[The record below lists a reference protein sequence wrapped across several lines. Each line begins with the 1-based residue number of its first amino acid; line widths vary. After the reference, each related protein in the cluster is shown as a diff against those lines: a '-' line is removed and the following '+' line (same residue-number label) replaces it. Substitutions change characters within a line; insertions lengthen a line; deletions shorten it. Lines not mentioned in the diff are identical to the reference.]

1 MNRRFVTPRRE
12 FIRHIGRIAVSG
24 AAPVLIR
31 SLQPTADVA
40 AMTQSRAVRAGRA
53 QHITILHTADIHA
66 QLDVHDEFFWEQGKP
81 VFKRR
86 GGFATLRTMID
97 ALRRQNPGNT
107 LLLDGGDCFQG
118 GAVAS
123 LSKGQAIVPLVNAIA
138 YDLVLPGNWE
148 VVYGKDMMIA
158 DLNAYTAAK
167 VCANMFH
174 ADGTAATPIFPPY
187 QTFTIAGVKAGF
199 IGYND
204 PFTPTRQSPAYS
216 RGIRF
221 AHPRDSLAAHVKALR
236 EREGCALVFVL
247 AHMGLTQQLDLAN
260 QPYAR
265 GVDYILGADTHERIR
280 DPLRGRYA
288 RVTEPGSFGSFV
300 GKLDLIV
307 EGGRIA
313 EHAYALLDV
322 DPAQYS
328 EDPEMKTL
336 VAAAR
341 APYGQDLDR
350 VVGRTTTPL
359 LRYYVIETPMDNLIT
374 DALHWKFQ
382 TDFAVSNGFRFCPPL
397 VPPAGGEATITNE
410 YVWSMLPVDS
420 VLKTGV
426 VTGQQIRD
434 WLENELENAFAKDPA
449 KRFGGWFVRFKG
461 LTVTFTAGNRQ
472 GERVR
477 AVAMNGEPLAVD
489 RRYTML
495 GCDREGDP
503 ENVLCRLPNVANAR
517 VLDVSVHDVLTEYLS
532 THSPVA
538 PVIEGRA
545 VATDLPQTLLSQLE
559 GTSYRFR

>member
-1 MNRRFVTPRRE
+1 VSSKIDVTRRE
-12 FIRHIGRIAVSG
+12 FIKRLQRIAVRLS
-24 AAPVLIR
+24 AVPVLAR
-31 SLQPTADVA
+31 SRQRTAD
-40 AMTQSRAVRAGRA
+40 AMEIAQSRTIRAGRA
-53 QHITILHTADIHA
+53 PHITILHTADIHA
-66 QLDVHDEFFWEQGKP
+66 QLDAHAEFFWENGKP

-86 GGFATLRTMID
+86 GGFATLRTMIN

-107 LLLDGGDCFQG
+107 LLVDGGDCFQG
-118 GAVAS
+118 SGVAS
-123 LSKGQAIVPLVNAIA
+123 LSRGQAIVPLVNAIA

-158 DLNAYTAAK
+158 DLNGYSAAK

-174 ADGTAATPIFPPY
+174 ADPPGTSIFPPY
-187 QTFTIAGVKAGF
+187 QTFTIGGVKVGF
-199 IGYND
+199 VGYND

-221 AHPRDSLAAHVKALR
+221 THPRDDLAKHVKTLR
-236 EREGCALVFVL
+236 EREECALVFVV

-260 QPYAR
+260 QPYAQ
-265 GVDYILGADTHERIR
+265 GVDYVLGADTHERIR
-280 DPLRGRYA
+280 EPLRGRYA
-288 RVTEPGSFGSFV
+288 RVTEPGAFGSFI
-300 GKLDLIV
+300 GKLDLVV
-307 EGGRIA
+307 EGGRIT

-322 DPAQYS
+322 DPNQYP
-328 EDPEMKTL
+328 EDDEMKTL

-341 APYGQDLDR
+341 APYRQDLDR
-350 VVGRTTTPL
+350 VVGTTTTPL
-359 LRYYVIETPMDNLIT
+359 VRYYVIETPMDNLIT

-397 VPPAGGEATITNE
+397 VPPAGGEAAITND

-434 WLENELENAFAKDPA
+434 WLENELENVFAKDPA
-449 KRFGGWFVRFKG
+449 KRFGGWLVRFKG
-461 LTVTFTAGNRQ
+461 LAVIFTARNRQ

-477 AVAMNGEPLAVD
+477 VVKINGEPLLLD
-489 RRYTML
+489 KRYTML
-495 GCDREGDP
+495 GCEREGDP
-503 ENVLCRLPNVANAR
+503 DDVVCRLPNVANPR
-517 VLDVSVHDVLTEYLS
+517 TLDMSVHDVLTEYLA

-545 VATDLPQTLLSQLE
+545 VATDQPATLLSQLE